1 MAKARPIP
9 GLSAG
14 DPYTR
19 AATKIVG
26 VRVGELVDHA
36 SGVLDVDDIERVH
49 DMRVATR
56 RLRAALEIFGA
67 CFPRQDLK
75 AALRQVKALA
85 DALGERRDRDVS
97 LATLETIR
105 DSMSAPD
112 RPGIDSLIVR
122 LRAEQSA
129 ANEALARYVGDDKLS
144 ALCDQL
150 NELVGGP
157 VPAAGEGELPAALD
171 VVWLPKRADRAA

>member
-9 GLSAG
+9 GLSAD

-19 AATKIVG
+19 AATKVVG

-36 SGVLDVDDIERVH
+36 SGVLNVADIDRVH

-56 RLRAALEIFGA
+56 RLRAALEILGP
-67 CFPRQDLK
+67 CFPQRELK
-75 AALRQVKALA
+75 SALRQVKELA

-97 LATLETIR
+97 IASIEAIR
-105 DSMSAPD
+105 GSMAAPD
-112 RPGIDSLIVR
+112 RPGIDSLIAS
-122 LRAEQSA
+122 LRAEQAA
-129 ANEALARYVGDDKLS
+129 ANAALARHVTAEKLA

-150 NELVGGP
+150 SELVP
-157 VPAAGEGELPAALD
+157 AEEPAAE
-171 VVWLPKRADRAA
+171 VVWLPKPAERAV